1 MAARADQ
8 DRLSISQVS
17 ELLGIPVPTIRSW
30 ERRYDFPSPAR
41 TEGKHRRY
49 SPDEIDR
56 LRSLRDEITRGHPA
70 RRAVELVRSGVATC
84 ARSEFLDRF
93 TDAAKALDVEGVRR
107 SLDQSIELVGVERA
121 IVEVAM
127 PGMRE
132 LGDQWQ
138 SGLCDVATEHAA
150 TGVVRQWFARLSA
163 ATPPPFRSRPL
174 VLATGPTELHT
185 IGLEAFAVLLGR
197 RGWPIRMLGAL
208 TPTDALVTALMSSRA
223 AGAIVTAQRS
233 VGRRGSIESLRAAD
247 RISGLGVFYAGNAFS
262 TPRSRDGVPGRYLGT
277 DLVAAA
283 ELVGSV
289 IR

>member
-1 MAARADQ
+1 M
-8 DRLSISQVS
+8 
-17 ELLGIPVPTIRSW
+17 
-30 ERRYDFPSPAR
+30 
-41 TEGKHRRY
+41 
-49 SPDEIDR
+49 
-56 LRSLRDEITRGHPA
+56 
-70 RRAVELVRSGVATC
+70 
-84 ARSEFLDRF
+84 
-93 TDAAKALDVEGVRR
+93 
-107 SLDQSIELVGVERA
+107 VGVERA
-121 IVEVAM
+121 IVEVTM

-138 SGLCDVATEHAA
+138 SGRCDVATEHAA
-150 TGVVRQWFARLSA
+150 TAVVRQWFARLSA

-223 AGAIVTAQRS
+223 AGTIVTAQRS
-233 VGRRGSIESLRAAD
+233 VGRRGAIESLRAAD

-262 TPRSRDGVPGRYLGT
+262 THRSRDGVPGRYLGT
-277 DLVAAA
+277 DLVAAV

>member
-1 MAARADQ
+1 
-8 DRLSISQVS
+8 
-17 ELLGIPVPTIRSW
+17 
-30 ERRYDFPSPAR
+30 
-41 TEGKHRRY
+41 
-49 SPDEIDR
+49 
-56 LRSLRDEITRGHPA
+56 
-70 RRAVELVRSGVATC
+70 
-84 ARSEFLDRF
+84 
-93 TDAAKALDVEGVRR
+93 
-107 SLDQSIELVGVERA
+107 
-121 IVEVAM
+121 
-127 PGMRE
+127 MRE

-138 SGLCDVATEHAA
+138 SGRCDVATEHAA

-197 RGWPIRMLGAL
+197 RGWPIRVLGAL

-223 AGAIVTAQRS
+223 AGTIVTAQRS
-233 VGRRGSIESLRAAD
+233 VGRRGAIESLRAAD

-262 TPRSRDGVPGRYLGT
+262 TPRSREGVPGTYLGT
-277 DLVAAA
+277 DLVGAA

>member
-1 MAARADQ
+1 MATRTTQ
-8 DRLSISQVS
+8 DGLSISQVS
-17 ELLGIPVPTIRSW
+17 KLLGIPVPTIRSW

-49 SPDEIDR
+49 SPEEIDR
-56 LRSLRDEITRGHPA
+56 LRALRDEIRKGHPA
-70 RRAVELVRSGVATC
+70 RRAVELVRSGDREVA
-84 ARSEFLDRF
+84 RNEFLERF
-93 TDAAKALDVEGVRR
+93 TAAAQALDVDGVRR
-107 SLDQSIELVGVERA
+107 SLDQAVEVIGVERA

-132 LGDQWQ
+132 LGDRWQ
-138 SGLCDVATEHAA
+138 IGRCDVAAEHAA
-150 TGVVRQWFARLSA
+150 TSIVRQWLARLSA

-174 VLATGPTELHT
+174 VLATGELHT

-208 TPTDALVTALMSSRA
+208 TPTDALVAALMSSRA
-223 AGAIVTAQRS
+223 AGTVVTAQRS
-233 VGRRGSIESLRAAD
+233 VGRRGAIERLRAAE
-247 RISGLGVFYAGNAFS
+247 RIVGRLGLFYAGNAFA
-262 TPRSRDGVPGRYLGT
+262 TARSREGVSGTYLGT

-283 ELVGSV
+283 EHVASV

>member
-1 MAARADQ
+1 MATRTTQ

-30 ERRYDFPSPAR
+30 ERRYEFPSPAR

-49 SPDEIDR
+49 APEEVDR
-56 LRSLRDEITRGHPA
+56 LRALRDEITKGHPA
-70 RRAVELVRSGVATC
+70 RRAVELVRSGGREV

-93 TDAAKALDVEGVRR
+93 TEAAHALDVDGVRR
-107 SLDQSIELVGVERA
+107 SLDQGVEVIGVERA

-138 SGLCDVATEHAA
+138 SGRCDVATEHAA
-150 TGVVRQWFARLSA
+150 TTVVRQWFARLSA

-174 VLATGPTELHT
+174 VMATGPTELHT

-208 TPTDALVTALMSSRA
+208 TPTDALVAALMSSRST
-223 AGAIVTAQRS
+223 GTIITAQRS
-233 VGRRGSIESLRAAD
+233 VGRRGAIESLRAAD

>member
-1 MAARADQ
+1 MATRTTQ

-30 ERRYDFPSPAR
+30 ERRYEFPSPAR

-49 SPDEIDR
+49 APEEVDR
-56 LRSLRDEITRGHPA
+56 LRALRDEITKGHPA
-70 RRAVELVRSGVATC
+70 RRAVELVRSGGREV

-93 TDAAKALDVEGVRR
+93 TEAAQALDVDGVRR
-107 SLDQSIELVGVERA
+107 SLDQGVEVIGVERA

-138 SGLCDVATEHAA
+138 SGRCDVATEHAA
-150 TGVVRQWFARLSA
+150 TTVVRQWFARLSA

-174 VLATGPTELHT
+174 VMATGPTELHT

-208 TPTDALVTALMSSRA
+208 TPTDALVAALMSSRST
-223 AGAIVTAQRS
+223 GTIITAQRS
-233 VGRRGSIESLRAAD
+233 VGRRGAIESLRAAD

-277 DLVAAA
+277 DLVTAA